1 MKPISKSVY
10 SAACLALGLAF
21 TSTFVSAAT
30 EASPATPPP
39 DAPGSAHAQSGHRRH
54 GRAPQL
60 GLGREMAAKL
70 GLSEAQVSQLKTARE
85 ATRDQ
90 IRAVR
95 ADTTLSPEDKHA
107 RMRQILADSKQQ
119 MQKILTPEQQA
130 KLQELRAERQ
140 QEASATP

>member
-1 MKPISKSVY
+1 
-10 SAACLALGLAF
+10 
-21 TSTFVSAAT
+21 
-30 EASPATPPP
+30 
-39 DAPGSAHAQSGHRRH
+39 
-54 GRAPQL
+54 
-60 GLGREMAAKL
+60 MAAKL